1 LEQTCQPINWN
12 KTILFSV
19 YTVKKYSQGE
29 KMKNK
34 TFTYAI
40 PVLLLV
46 SLILGACQ
54 VLPSANAQNTITP
67 SESTASQRTIAVTG
81 TGEVILVPDM
91 AYINVGIHTKAD
103 DVSSAVNANNQQA
116 ADMTEAIVGMGV
128 EEKDIQTSNFNV
140 YSMNRYDN
148 MSNVIG
154 TSFAVDNTLYIIVR
168 DLPKLSEILDAA
180 LGAGAN
186 QIYGISFDIADR
198 QAAFDNAR
206 DLAIQDAG
214 AKAAA
219 VADTAGVALGK
230 IRNITV
236 ANTSYVQ
243 PLAGSGLGGGMASD
257 STTVPISAGQI
268 VVTATADLIYEFSDK

>member
-1 LEQTCQPINWN
+1 
-12 KTILFSV
+12 
-19 YTVKKYSQGE
+19 
-29 KMKNK
+29 MKNK
-34 TFTYAI
+34 TITYAI